1 MNNLWGEVEGV
12 RSSWGG
18 SSVQVYTERLVWNLR
33 KLSSQVVVGAAK
45 LLLWEAWLSSV
56 YHLDAIPGIF
66 AEDLRP
72 FLHSCLY
79 YCGCPRGY
87 LAQALLQSVIVDF
100 LEFVYANKCINR
112 CI

>member
-18 SSVQVYTERLVWNLR
+18 SSVQVYMERVVWNL
-33 KLSSQVVVGAAK
+33 KMLSSQVVVGAAK

-79 YCGCPRGY
+79 YCGCPWVT
-87 LAQALLQSVIVDF
+87 LLKPYSRVLLLTF
-100 LEFVYANKCINR
+100 
-112 CI
+112 